1 MPENP
6 PDALLFITPGCPHCP
21 VVLQGLSELI
31 KQATIGQLTIIN
43 VAAHP
48 ELAEQYGVRAAPWL
62 RLGPFTLT
70 GAHSQAELRQWV
82 EWSSSENGIA
92 HYIEHLLLAGQYKD
106 AKNFIA
112 ENPQR
117 LKSLLAIVASP
128 EKQIEVRVGVDA
140 LLEAYRNATHGKM
153 KAIFQKLDHNA
164 IYLLIAGS
172 YTPFSLV
179 SLRGPWGW
187 SLFGVVWGLALLG
200 MVQET
205 WLKARTRKVSLII
218 YVLMGWVAIIALIP
232 LVKVLSWAGF
242 AWVAAGGLTYTIGI
256 VFYLN
261 DEKFKHWHG
270 IWHLFVLL
278 GSTLHYCA
286 IVLYVA

>member
-1 MPENP
+1 MEHGEKLNTYTHLAG
-6 PDALLFITPGCPHCP
+6 ALLALAGS
-21 VVLQGLSELI
+21 VVLI
-31 KQATIGQLTIIN
+31 
-43 VAAHP
+43 
-48 ELAEQYGVRAAPWL
+48 ELAANSGDVWKMVSFSIYGT
-62 RLGPFTLT
+62 TL
-70 GAHSQAELRQWV
+70 V
-82 EWSSSENGIA
+82 
-92 HYIEHLLLAGQYKD
+92 LLYSFSTLYH
-106 AKNFIA
+106 
-112 ENPQR
+112 
-117 LKSLLAIVASP
+117 
-128 EKQIEVRVGVDA
+128 
-140 LLEAYRNATHGKM
+140 NAMHGKM

-205 WLKARTRKVSLII
+205 WSRSKTRRVSLII
-218 YVLMGWVAIIALIP
+218 YVLMGWVAIVALIP

-256 VFYLN
+256 IFYLN
-261 DEKFKHWHG
+261 DDKFKHWHG
-270 IWHLFVLL
+270 IWHLFVLM
-278 GSTLHYCA
+278 GSALHYFA